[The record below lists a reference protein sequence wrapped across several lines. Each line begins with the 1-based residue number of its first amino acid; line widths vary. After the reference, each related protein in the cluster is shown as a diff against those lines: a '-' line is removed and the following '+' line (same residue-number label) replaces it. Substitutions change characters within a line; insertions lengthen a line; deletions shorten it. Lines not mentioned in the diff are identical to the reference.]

1 MKKILYTLLLVVFI
15 SNQAFTQ
22 TGIKLDYAFYDIT
35 GNNIAISYSKV
46 FKKKHYWSMG
56 LKFHIDDPVRD
67 IPLIFTRQLK
77 AQNFLENLGLS
88 AEYRRLIKLSKS
100 VTFYPF
106 YHFQFTRKSPVIP
119 FSALDLGTGMII
131 DTFLVFKP
139 INYWDNAIGL
149 GFEFKLSRKMSF
161 NLNAGVGVTFPFLY
175 DNSFFGSGKIDYVF
189 IKMFSG
195 GISYQL
201 TEYKKPLRKKV
212 LKKL

>member
-1 MKKILYTLLLVVFI
+1 MKKILYILLFVVII

-35 GNNIAISYSKV
+35 GNNIALSYSKV
-46 FKKKHYWSMG
+46 FKKKNYWSIG
-56 LKFHIDDPVRD
+56 LKFHVDDPINESV
-67 IPLIFTRQLK
+67 LIFTRQLK
-77 AQNFLENLGLS
+77 AQNFLENLGVS

-119 FSALDLGTGMII
+119 FSALDLGTGMVI

-139 INYWDNAIGL
+139 INYWDNAIGV
-149 GFEFKLSRKMSF
+149 GFEFNLSRKISF

-175 DNSFFGSGKIDYVF
+175 DNTFFGSDKINYVF

-195 GISYQL
+195 GVSYQL
-201 TEYKKPLRKKV
+201 TKYKRPQRKK
-212 LKKL
+212 KIPK

>member
-1 MKKILYTLLLVVFI
+1 MKKIIYALLLVVFI
-15 SNQAFTQ
+15 SKQSFTQ

-35 GNNIAISYSKV
+35 GNNIALSYSKV
-46 FKKKHYWSMG
+46 FEKKHYWSIG
-56 LKFHIDDPVRD
+56 LKFHVDDPVRD

-77 AQNFLENLGLS
+77 AQNFFENLGLT

-139 INYWDNAIGL
+139 INYWDNAIGV
-149 GFEFKLSRKMSF
+149 GFEFKLSRKISF

-175 DNSFFGSGKIDYVF
+175 DNTFFGSDKISYEF
-189 IKMFSG
+189 IYMFSA

-201 TEYKKPLRKKV
+201 TKYKRPQRKKRIP
-212 LKKL
+212 K

>member
-1 MKKILYTLLLVVFI
+1 MKKIIYILLLVVFI
-15 SNQAFTQ
+15 SKQSFTQ

-35 GNNIAISYSKV
+35 GNNVSLSKSKI
-46 FKKKHYWSMG
+46 FKKKHYLSVG
-56 LKFHIDDPVRD
+56 LKFHIDDPLNESV
-67 IPLIFTRQLK
+67 LIFTRQLQ
-77 AQNFLENLGLS
+77 AQNFIENLGLT

-100 VTFYPF
+100 ITFYPF

-139 INYWDNAIGL
+139 INYWDNAIGV
-149 GFEFKLSRKMSF
+149 GFEFKLSRKISF

-175 DNSFFGSGKIDYVF
+175 DNSFFGSGKINYVF

-201 TEYKKPLRKKV
+201 TEYKKPPRKKI
-212 LKKL
+212 LK